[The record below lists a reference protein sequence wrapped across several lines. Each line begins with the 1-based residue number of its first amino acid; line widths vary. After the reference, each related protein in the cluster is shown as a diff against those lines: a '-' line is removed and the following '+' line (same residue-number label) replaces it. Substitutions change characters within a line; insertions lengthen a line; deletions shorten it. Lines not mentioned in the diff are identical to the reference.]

1 MEVEKKKKRS
11 GAQQAKRK
19 LDRAASTIQLDE
31 NEDDVRHAYEEIA
44 SVRRKR
50 CGDKRREKK
59 NAAAADMS
67 PVTPPMPMSPVT
79 PPQPMSPI
87 TDVSDPE
94 RDIADILRPP
104 PPTRILSSK
113 PSSSSQPTGTSSSS
127 SQPTVRPPFP
137 KLRGSIDPY
146 GVMDMEL
153 PASLPPSRPSS
164 STSGSSST
172 GGVMVLP
179 PWHPRL
185 SCHQIW
191 YDISDDPEI

>member
-87 TDVSDPE
+87 TDASDP
-94 RDIADILRPP
+94 DIADMLRPA
-104 PPTRILSSK
+104 PPTSASSSRIVYAQPTSTSRTGASSSQSLPDPK
-113 PSSSSQPTGTSSSS
+113 FRGSIASVTPGRPSSSSST
-127 SQPTVRPPFP
+127 
-137 KLRGSIDPY
+137 
-146 GVMDMEL
+146 EL
-153 PASLPPSRPSS
+153 PPKQ
-164 STSGSSST
+164 
-172 GGVMVLP
+172 
-179 PWHPRL
+179 PRF
-185 SCHQIW
+185 HQIW
-191 YDISDDPEI
+191 YTGVYPENPVDGQNLGV

>member
-11 GAQQAKRK
+11 GAQQNKRK

-59 NAAAADMS
+59 IAAAAADMS

-87 TDVSDPE
+87 TDASDP
-94 RDIADILRPP
+94 DIADMLRPP
-104 PPTRILSSK
+104 LATH
-113 PSSSSQPTGTSSSS
+113 
-127 SQPTVRPPFP
+127 
-137 KLRGSIDPY
+137 
-146 GVMDMEL
+146 
-153 PASLPPSRPSS
+153 S
-164 STSGSSST
+164 STSFFIAAY
-172 GGVMVLP
+172 
-179 PWHPRL
+179 R
-185 SCHQIW
+185 
-191 YDISDDPEI
+191 